1 MTVINADN
9 HRVHAVPTWMPLTD
23 EQIIRGAAFHEAA
36 HAVVGMA
43 LGGRCE
49 KLSVFPVQHN
59 GLTAW
64 TGVTCWN
71 ETRTFSPLGF
81 AVMAAAGAVGDL
93 AQLAADGL
101 LTAEL
106 AAIPRGTH
114 DRDTAINCCAAA
126 GFTIALTGEAPAD
139 PDQGTTWTEVTKT
152 TTDMVNDLWPAITAL
167 AEALLQAPG
176 LALTGDAAAAITI
189 PHL

>member
-1 MTVINADN
+1 MTLINADN
-9 HRVHAVPTWMPLTD
+9 HRVHAVPTWMPLTN
-23 EQIIRGAAFHEAA
+23 EQIIRSAAFHEAA
-36 HAVVGMA
+36 HTVVGMA

-49 KLSVFPVQHN
+49 RLSVFP
-59 GLTAW
+59 
-64 TGVTCWN
+64 
-71 ETRTFSPLGF
+71 
-81 AVMAAAGAVGDL
+81 
-93 AQLAADGL
+93 AQLADDRL

-126 GFTIALTGEAPAD
+126 GFTIALTGDAPAD

-176 LALTGDAAAAITI
+176 LALTGDAAAAITL

>member
-1 MTVINADN
+1 MTLINADN
-9 HRVHAVPTWMPLTD
+9 HRVRPVPTWMPLTD
-23 EQIIRGAAFHEAA
+23 KQIIRGSAFHEAA

-49 KLSVFPVQHN
+49 SLSIFSVQHN

-71 ETRTFSPLGF
+71 ETRAFSPLGF
-81 AVMAAAGAVGDL
+81 AVMAAAGAVGEL

-126 GFTIALTGEAPAD
+126 GFTITLHGDAPAD
-139 PDQGTTWTEVTKT
+139 PDQGTSWTEVTKT
-152 TTDMVNDLWPAITAL
+152 TQGMVNDLWPAITAL

-176 LALTGDAAAAITI
+176 LALTGDAAAAII
-189 PHL
+189 NPHL